1 MTNFVFGI
9 LIGLFI
15 FAALVVAALVELEAL
30 YEGSEVLVSPLA
42 LIRLH

>member
-15 FAALVVAALVELEAL
+15 VAGLVIAGLIWLDWLYRESDGAGALVSLFV
-30 YEGSEVLVSPLA
+30 
-42 LIRLH
+42 